1 MHKAKLKVLF
11 FMADAIASESELD
24 EIAALDMFA
33 VMPRNASALTVNEA
47 LEDCDGVAGLV
58 PTGYAERCVPVSEL
72 LAAYEERMA
81 ERAAARAAMAAE
93 PAKVAEPAKAAKVAK
108 ATAAEPSATGTPAW
122 SGDWKPQ

>member
-58 PTGYAERCVPVSEL
+58 PTGYAKQCTPVSEL
-72 LAAYEERMA
+72 LATHEKRMA
-81 ERAAARAAMAAE
+81 ERAAARAAKA
-93 PAKVAEPAKAAKVAK
+93 AEPAKAAKATK
-108 ATAAEPSATGTPAW
+108 APASEPSATGTPAW